1 MNRPQT
7 VVILA
12 MSIDGKIADI
22 KRSPA
27 RFPSVAD
34 RKHLEK
40 QLAAVDAAL
49 FGAGTLRAYGTTLPI
64 TSPHLLQWRQEQN
77 KPPQPI
83 HIVCSASGQL
93 DPNLRFFRQKV
104 PRWLL
109 TTKTASQ
116 LWQADPNYFERVL
129 ILENWLTVLEQFSQS
144 GIEKLAILGGGEL
157 IASLVA
163 EDLIDEFWLTLCPVI
178 LGGVDAPSPV
188 EGIGFIASDAPFW
201 ELCSVERIE
210 NELFLNYRRVKAS
223 AYDTATNLS

>member
-1 MNRPQT
+1 
-7 VVILA
+7 

-27 RFPSVAD
+27 RFSSVAD

-40 QLAAVDAAL
+40 QLALVDAAL

-64 TSPHLLQWRQEQN
+64 TDPQLLQWRQEQH

-93 DPNLRFFRQKV
+93 DPHLRFFRQKV

-109 TTKTASQ
+109 TTDTASQ
-116 LWQADPNYFERVL
+116 LWQADPNYFEHVL
-129 ILENWLTVLEQFSQS
+129 TLENWSTVLEQFNQS
-144 GIEKLAILGGGEL
+144 GIKKLAILGGGEL
-157 IASLVA
+157 VASLMA

-188 EGIGFIASDAPFW
+188 EGMGFLASNAPFW
-201 ELCSVERIE
+201 ELSSVERLE

-223 AYDTATNLS
+223 AYDTATNLG